1 MRKLTRQAATD
12 DLVPS
17 TAKDVDLIDSKHQQ
31 IVNGA
36 CRILFKKGY
45 HRTTIREIA
54 IACGMSMGQLYHYIS
69 SKDDV
74 LFLTY
79 KQMQM
84 LWYEHLVKSGVE
96 EITNPQERLTKAVRL
111 TLEFA
116 LKHKDLFLFLYTE
129 TKYLGKRHLRVVL
142 EMDDK
147 TVVGFWRRLLR
158 DVNEAKGIQGDL
170 DFFANLVSY
179 LMVFL
184 PLRGWNLKR
193 KPDEKHLNTMTT
205 FIMEGIGV
213 HGEKSDLTPARV
225 AR

>member
-1 MRKLTRQAATD
+1 MRKAVRQVTID
-12 DLVPS
+12 NLVPS
-17 TAKDVDLIDSKHQQ
+17 TAKDVDLIESKHQQ
-31 IVNGA
+31 IVDGA

-45 HRTTIREIA
+45 HSTTIREIA
-54 IACGMSMGQLYHYIS
+54 IACEMSMGQLYHYIS

-74 LFLTY
+74 LFLIY

-96 EITNPQERLTKAVRL
+96 EIRDPLVRLAKAVRL

-116 LKHKDLFLFLYTE
+116 LKNRNLFLFLYTE

-147 TVVGFWRRLLR
+147 TVVGFWRRLLK
-158 DVNEAKGIQGDL
+158 DVNEAKGIRGDL
-170 DFFANLVSY
+170 DFLANLVSY

-184 PLRGWNLKR
+184 PLRGWNLKEKVR
-193 KPDEKHLNTMTT
+193 EKHLDAMTR
-205 FIMEGIGV
+205 FILEGVGI
-213 HGEKSDLTPARV
+213 KSPSILL
-225 AR
+225 

>member
-1 MRKLTRQAATD
+1 MRKAIRQAATD

-96 EITNPQERLTKAVRL
+96 EIKDPEERLTKAVRL
-111 TLEFA
+111 TLAFA

-158 DVNEAKGIQGDL
+158 DVQQTTRVESDL
-170 DFFANLVSY
+170 DFLANLVSY

-193 KPDEKHLNTMTT
+193 KPDEKHLNTMTG
-205 FIMEGIGV
+205 FILEGLGI
-213 HGEKSDLTPARV
+213 KSPSISL
-225 AR
+225 

>member
-1 MRKLTRQAATD
+1 MRKTIRQAATD

-54 IACGMSMGQLYHYIS
+54 LACGMSMGQLYHYIS

-96 EITNPQERLTKAVRL
+96 EIKDPEERLSKAVRL

-158 DVNEAKGIQGDL
+158 DAGEAKGIQGDL
-170 DFFANLVSY
+170 DFLANLVSY

-184 PLRGWNLKR
+184 PLRGWNLKQKIGDR
-193 KPDEKHLNTMTT
+193 HLGAMTS
-205 FIMEGIGV
+205 FILEGLGIR
-213 HGEKSDLTPARV
+213 GEKIDLTPARV